1 LVFFLQLKEFH
12 VKEIV
17 IDGVRHVPAEQ
28 ANGEL
33 KIVVLD
39 HGFVYVGRFES
50 DGSQIVI
57 HGARSLIRWGTTAHL
72 GELING
78 PLDNT
83 KLGDRCTVRAMLEQV
98 KHTIEVNQDAWNNHA
113 G

>member
-1 LVFFLQLKEFH
+1 M
-12 VKEIV
+12 KEIV
-17 IDGVRHVPAEQ
+17 IDGVRYVPVEEV
-28 ANGEL
+28 NGDI

-39 HGFVYVGRFES
+39 RGFVYVGRFEC
-50 DGSQIVI
+50 DGNHVVI
-57 HGARSLIRWGTTAHL
+57 HGARSLIRWGTSAHL

-83 KLGDRCTVRAMLEQV
+83 KLGDRCTVRAMLDQV
-98 KHTIEVNQDAWNNHA
+98 KHTIEVNNDAWNNHA